1 MNLLKGGLGG
11 VLAGN
16 APPPMSL
23 FLGLCSWRIQNLHK
37 GSFDVL
43 PGGSRPGPAGKAG
56 DKAGALDSEAPTS
69 GSVSAYDAPF
79 PRPGVSV
86 TRE

>member
-1 MNLLKGGLGG
+1 MNLLKGDLGG
-11 VLAGN
+11 GTCWEC
-16 APPPMSL
+16 PPHVTIFRTV
-23 FLGLCSWRIQNLHK
+23 FLEDSNLHK
-37 GSFDVL
+37 GYFDVL

-69 GSVSAYDAPF
+69 GCVSAYDAPF